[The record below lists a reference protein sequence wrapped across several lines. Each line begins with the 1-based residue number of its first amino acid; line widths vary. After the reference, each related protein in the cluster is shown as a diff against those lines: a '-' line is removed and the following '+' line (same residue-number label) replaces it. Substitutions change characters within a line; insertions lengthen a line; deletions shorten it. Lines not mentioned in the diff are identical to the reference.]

1 MSQHRSTVSFR
12 HMLDNALEAVAM
24 TKGKKRA
31 DLELNL
37 AGRLMMIQDFE
48 VQ

>member
-1 MSQHRSTVSFR
+1 MSQHKSTVSFQ

-24 TKGKKRA
+24 TKGKKRTN
-31 DLELNL
+31 LELNL
-37 AGRLMMIQDFE
+37 AGRLMMIQDFK